1 MKRFLQYLR
10 YLRWITAGFHH
21 VVILR
26 TLLGIIRVALMLL
39 FIWLSKTAIDC
50 AIGKDAVGE
59 HSLTF
64 WFVLMVIDLLL
75 DVVVARWVQYIE
87 ARSVMQMN
95 NRVNRRLFNRLMI
108 MPFVNGRQGFH
119 SGDMLERLTTD
130 VRTLSGFSLVQLPSM
145 VVMGVQ
151 LVGAFIFLAT
161 MSPVLAL
168 APLIITPVCILV
180 SKLYFKR
187 QRSLTARV
195 REAQSDVLVSIQEG
209 LKHRM
214 VLRSLDCVDEMD
226 NRLADVLYRLD
237 DSNRRQTRLSVA
249 SGAMVRLGFLAGY
262 LTAFG
267 WSIYGLQAGLIT
279 YGTMTAFIQL
289 VARIQNP
296 IAGLSSYIPTFIST
310 SVAIDRLREIE
321 DGSETKNEAE
331 DAKMVDG
338 MILSHP
344 GIRIKNLFFQYEPE
358 SARIYSG
365 FSYDFRPGSRTLIAG
380 ATGAGKTTLIKLLL
394 GLLTP
399 DSGSIEIYDDD
410 VRLKVSPQTISN
422 FVYVPQG
429 NTLLHGTIRENLLL
443 AAPDATDEQL
453 REALHTAAA
462 DFVFELPE
470 GLETS
475 CDEAGAG
482 ISEGQ
487 AQRIAIARALL
498 RPGSILVLDEF
509 NSALDVDT
517 AETLMKR
524 LTAKRPDATILII
537 AHHRTAVAPYCD
549 AVLHI
554 G

>member
-10 YLRWITAGFHH
+10 YLRWITSGFHQ

-75 DVVVARWVQYIE
+75 DVVVARGVQYIE

-130 VRTLSGFSLVQLPSM
+130 VRTLSGFSLVQLPSV

-187 QRSLTARV
+187 QRNLTARV

-226 NRLADVLYRLD
+226 HRLADVLYRLD

-344 GIRIKNLFFQYEPE
+344 GIRIKNLFFQY
-358 SARIYSG
+358 
-365 FSYDFRPGSRTLIAG
+365 
-380 ATGAGKTTLIKLLL
+380 
-394 GLLTP
+394 
-399 DSGSIEIYDDD
+399 
-410 VRLKVSPQTISN
+410 
-422 FVYVPQG
+422 
-429 NTLLHGTIRENLLL
+429 
-443 AAPDATDEQL
+443 
-453 REALHTAAA
+453 
-462 DFVFELPE
+462 
-470 GLETS
+470 
-475 CDEAGAG
+475 
-482 ISEGQ
+482 
-487 AQRIAIARALL
+487 
-498 RPGSILVLDEF
+498 
-509 NSALDVDT
+509 
-517 AETLMKR
+517 
-524 LTAKRPDATILII
+524 
-537 AHHRTAVAPYCD
+537 
-549 AVLHI
+549 
-554 G
+554 